1 MVHTVTAISLVSLV
15 TLGYLSWN
23 MVRPLVGDSLS
34 LQHGANAT
42 AERDDINTI
51 TAIPNSTSYST
62 SNSCATNTTST
73 NASSTS
79 CTSTNTSSSYSPS
92 SAGVPA
98 RSRGPALANP
108 RSSTPRPH
116 IVFILADDQGY
127 HDVGYHGAEIRTRA
141 LDRLSAQGVRLENYY
156 VQPVCT
162 PTRSQLLSG
171 RYQIHTGLQ
180 HSIIRPRQPSCL
192 PLHLPTL
199 PERLRD
205 AGYATHM
212 VGKWHLGF
220 CRPECLPTRRGFD
233 SFLGSLAGS
242 GDHFTHE
249 ACDGPAACGLD
260 LRVGEHVARAHGGRY
275 STEMYAAR
283 AVRLVEEHDAAH
295 GPLFLYVAFQA
306 VHTPLQAPPR
316 YTERYRRIANQAR
329 RRYAGMLSCLDEAV
343 HNITE
348 ALHRRGLYN
357 NSVLVYSSDNGG
369 QPLSGGSNW
378 PLRGRKGTYW
388 EGGVRALGFV
398 HSPLLRLKGRVS
410 RALVHVS
417 DWFPTLLALAGAGAD
432 TTTADP
438 ASPAL
443 DGHDVW
449 RALSEGAPSPRT
461 EILHNIDPL
470 YNRARGG
477 SRAAGH
483 GLWNTGVQAA
493 LRQGDWKILTGDPG
507 YGDWVPPQ
515 TWPAFR
521 GSWWA
526 LERAAPAWSSGGGG
540 GVGGGRGGVAEPQTL
555 WLFNLSADPFERYDV
570 SARHPDVVRHLL
582 GRLAEYARG
591 AVPVRFPADDSR
603 AHPALQ
609 GGVWGPWLLPRD
621 GGARRRGEGQP
632 GGGSGSGVFSGA
644 GAAAAGGRSL
654 AATAAYC
661 RLCKLR
667 SYLRKLRAGRTAAP
681 SGS

>member
-1 MVHTVTAISLVSLV
+1 
-15 TLGYLSWN
+15 
-23 MVRPLVGDSLS
+23 
-34 LQHGANAT
+34 
-42 AERDDINTI
+42 
-51 TAIPNSTSYST
+51 
-62 SNSCATNTTST
+62 
-73 NASSTS
+73 
-79 CTSTNTSSSYSPS
+79 
-92 SAGVPA
+92 
-98 RSRGPALANP
+98 
-108 RSSTPRPH
+108 
-116 IVFILADDQGY
+116 
-127 HDVGYHGAEIRTRA
+127 
-141 LDRLSAQGVRLENYY
+141 
-156 VQPVCT
+156 
-162 PTRSQLLSG
+162 

-260 LRVGEHVARAHGGRY
+260 LRTGERVARAHGGRY

-283 AVRLVEEHDAAH
+283 AVRLVEEHDAAR

-306 VHTPLQAPPR
+306 VHTPLQVPSR

-410 RALVHVS
+410 HALVHIS
-417 DWFPTLLALAGAGAD
+417 DWFPTLLALAGVGAD
-432 TTTADP
+432 ATTADP
-438 ASPAL
+438 SSPAL

-483 GLWNTGVQAA
+483 GLWNTGVQVGRRSGQWFYSKRKVINGAYTPTRA
-493 LRQGDWKILTGDPG
+493 L
-507 YGDWVPPQ
+507 
-515 TWPAFR
+515 PAFR

-526 LERAAPAWSSGGGG
+526 LERAAPA
-540 GVGGGRGGVAEPQTL
+540 PQTL

-570 SARHPDVVRHLL
+570 SARHPDVVRRLL

-621 GGARRRGEGQP
+621 GGARR
-632 GGGSGSGVFSGA
+632 GSA
-644 GAAAAGGRSL
+644 AAAAAGGRSL
-654 AATAAYC
+654 AATVAYC

-681 SGS
+681 S